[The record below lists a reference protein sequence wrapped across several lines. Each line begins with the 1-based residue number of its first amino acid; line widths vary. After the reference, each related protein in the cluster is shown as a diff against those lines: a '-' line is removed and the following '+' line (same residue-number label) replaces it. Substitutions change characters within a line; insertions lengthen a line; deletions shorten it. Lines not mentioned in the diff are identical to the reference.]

1 MDDQVIQRIQN
12 NPKFHELVQKKSSLS
27 WLLAIVMLVA
37 YFGLILMIAFA
48 PSVLGT
54 PLFAGGVTTLGIP
67 LGMLLIVLAF
77 VLTGIYV
84 RRANGEFDSL
94 NRAVIEEARN
104 ARG

>member
-1 MDDQVIQRIQN
+1 MDDPVIQRIQN
-12 NPKFHELVQKKSSLS
+12 NPRFHELVHKKTSLS
-27 WLLAIVMLVA
+27 WLLAIIILVA

-54 PLFAGGVTTLGIP
+54 PLTAGGVTTLGIP

-84 RRANGEFDSL
+84 RRANGEFDAM
-94 NRAVIEEARN
+94 NHAVIEEAKN